1 MNVNASQHRYIEGMG
16 DVMVRWGLPRT
27 TGRIYAY
34 LLLRP
39 APATLDDI
47 VRDLGVAKSGAS
59 VATRQLM
66 GMGLARSYGEP
77 GSRRLR
83 YDALYD
89 LEAIIAART
98 AQTLALFER
107 LREGATV
114 ATAPSVR
121 RKLNGMTSALESAF
135 ADIPQIAR
143 HAQARHAQARHA
155 QARRRA

>member
-1 MNVNASQHRYIEGMG
+1 
-16 DVMVRWGLPRT
+16 
-27 TGRIYAY
+27 
-34 LLLRP
+34 
-39 APATLDDI
+39 
-47 VRDLGVAKSGAS
+47 
-59 VATRQLM
+59 
-66 GMGLARSYGEP
+66 
-77 GSRRLR
+77 
-83 YDALYD
+83 
-89 LEAIIAART
+89 T